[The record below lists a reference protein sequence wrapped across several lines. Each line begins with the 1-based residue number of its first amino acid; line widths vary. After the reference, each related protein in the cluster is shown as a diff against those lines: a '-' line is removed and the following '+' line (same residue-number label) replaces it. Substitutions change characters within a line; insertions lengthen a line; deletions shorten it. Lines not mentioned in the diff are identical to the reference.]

1 MWSIV
6 LERIGGYFRNEVRIG
21 LFLGRWLIRVRLFC
35 FGGFIVSKV
44 SIFVSVGI
52 LYGDVVGVFI
62 RRCVGIVLYSGL
74 LWGCGG

>member
-44 SIFVSVGI
+44 FRFLLAWVFYMRTLSGF
-52 LYGDVVGVFI
+52 LYVGVL
-62 RRCVGIVLYSGL
+62 G
-74 LWGCGG
+74 